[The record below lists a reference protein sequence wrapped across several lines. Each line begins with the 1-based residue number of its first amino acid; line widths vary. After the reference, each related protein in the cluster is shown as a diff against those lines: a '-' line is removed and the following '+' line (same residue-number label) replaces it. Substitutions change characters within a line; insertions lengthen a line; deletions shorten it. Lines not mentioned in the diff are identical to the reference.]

1 MVVGLGDWKTFL
13 PVKPK
18 EEEEE
23 KIDIEASNE
32 FTKLSPEAKKN
43 FWNQYAPKADTG
55 FQKVDMSASK
65 EFWRQFKD
73 FAEQKRHEQK
83 YSYIPE
89 SKIKDCVDALV
100 LGSANIWH
108 RTKQFFK
115 DLLPNAVFQESK
127 GTMHLGG
134 VELDYRPEEDVE
146 EINQKKREL
155 REVYKEKYEAGEQAY
170 ENWLL
175 KHPEYIPRPE
185 WDGGVLENIK
195 NNPSL
200 LLDPGYWGYVAAS
213 TAPFT
218 IAILGVATLASA
230 TAGVALPAG
239 ILGMSKALTQSI
251 LGGVAGIGAAYPL
264 QAQDLYE
271 DLIENGATEAQAA
284 NLSIPLGA
292 VIALV
297 EVLGDLPL
305 LASFSKPFQKV
316 LYGNIKNEVIKKA
329 LANPIIKGAT
339 TFVTAEISETLE
351 EVVQEAIQDATV
363 KTVNNERK
371 ILENI
376 GEITVATLI
385 ATAPF
390 SIMGG
395 IGDYRATK
403 IQSDIWKYG
412 KDSGTAAG
420 RIAMN
425 EHVTNLIDNNLNTII
440 PSDMEFTGESRNE
453 VVRNLKDFTADLVE
467 ELIPAKGMDKELT
480 KYAKERVQEQAQQ
493 LANLTEMIIPEA
505 ITADEVASIREEYKQ
520 LVSDFFSKTTEV
532 YHFSDVEGIQNVD
545 PEYTK
550 QTTEEKTSAFYTRL
564 NRVEE
569 NYTKSNMYRGL
580 INSNSLADLRTDL
593 NRKRYFDNKG
603 NILQSK
609 IKDNG
614 FFGYITENGEVR
626 TFYDLKVDSL
636 GKTNAEAID
645 TEFIWKMKD
654 KTEKGQ
660 AIKAERDEIISQA
673 KQRETAE
680 RLFEEFE
687 TEQKKRKDFDDKI
700 MNLLTGKE
708 EKLELLT
715 TEERKLLSEPQP
727 YRGDVEH
734 RQFIEGI
741 QELSNEMFEDTF
753 DNLNKDQ
760 QEQIIE
766 KVVED
771 IKESRET
778 VVEEAQ
784 EAMPD
789 WLTEE
794 TQLTEEEKADLLTEE
809 DIKRISEAPDPIV
822 AIDEDI
828 KQLQSEVDAIID
840 DMVRDMKETSGQ
852 GVLSVLTKDVNE
864 NVTGR
869 ITESRNPVWYQELYR
884 ELGKKPNN
892 QELRQEAVHILLNG
906 SVEDNIYPN
915 NDFAKLFYKLES
927 RQEARTAIENY
938 LEGRRDSSVQAQTPA
953 EIEWLR
959 QSGNLTADQIADF
972 KVGVMLEDVE
982 VTNTMGRKI
991 TLKKDTPYH
1000 IYDLGDGKYR
1010 LQDGNR
1016 VTVYE
1021 GTLENLQQYI
1031 DLGEGTWSGG
1041 KTDHPTE
1048 PGFERE
1054 EISKIIDKSFKETGR
1069 RFIRK
1074 RETSTPKSGEGFR
1087 SFMDIV
1093 TGVEQRAGA
1102 KRVQDIDT
1110 DTRATGATRA
1120 DFIGEFTKGEKSKDT
1135 KIGRRTAKVLA
1146 VESQTA
1152 PIASVYHR
1160 ADMKLQAELAV
1171 DFVNNNFAE
1180 AYTILMEGGVPKAPD
1195 GTEIF
1200 IGSVYN
1206 AFVNEALRTNEYDML
1221 YDIATVSDVSQYATF
1236 IGQIV
1241 KSFDAMGQFDA
1252 VSAIKKLGKAKKES
1266 ALRRDED
1273 FNQKLTDIVNEI
1285 RKESQITDIDTF
1297 REQLKKLLSDR
1308 DIWC

>member
-23 KIDIEASNE
+23 KIDIPEEISSM
-32 FTKLSPEAKKN
+32 SPESRKQ
-43 FWNQYAPKADTG
+43 FWSQYAPKEDTG
-55 FQKVDMSASK
+55 FQKVDIPASK
-65 EFWRQFKD
+65 EFWGQFKEL
-73 FAEQKRHEQK
+73 AEYKRHEQR

-89 SKIKDCVDALV
+89 SKGKDILDNFI

-108 RTKQFFK
+108 RSKQYFK
-115 DLLPNAVFQESK
+115 SLLPNVIFQESK

-200 LLDPGYWGYVAAS
+200 LLDPAYWGYVAAG

-218 IAILGVATLASA
+218 LAIMGTTLLATSAVGATLP
-230 TAGVALPAG
+230 VG
-239 ILGMSKALTQSI
+239 ILGMSKALTQSL
-251 LGGVAGIGAAYPL
+251 LGGTAGIAAAYPL

-271 DLIENGATEAQAA
+271 DLLENGATEAQAA
-284 NLSIPLGA
+284 NLSAPIGA
-292 VIALV
+292 IIALV
-297 EVLGDLPL
+297 EVLGDLPI
-305 LASFSKPFQKV
+305 LAAVSKPFQKV
-316 LYGNIKNEVIKKA
+316 LYGNIKNEVIQKV
-329 LANPIIKGAT
+329 LADPILKGVT
-339 TFVTAEISETLE
+339 TFITSEISETLE

-440 PSDMEFTGESRNE
+440 PSDKEYTGESRNE

-734 RQFIEGI
+734 RQFMEGI

-784 EAMPD
+784 ETMPD

-869 ITESRNPVWYQELYR
+869 ITESKNPVWYQELYR

-1021 GTLENLQQYI
+1021 GTLENLQRHI

-1041 KTDHPTE
+1041 RTEHPSE
-1048 PGFERE
+1048 PGFER
-1054 EISKIIDKSFKETGR
+1054 K
-1069 RFIRK
+1069 FIR
-1074 RETSTPKSGEGFR
+1074 RETLTGEGTVSKTR
-1087 SFMDIV
+1087 KGLLDMLMGLKERKKAPQQTTTEATV
-1093 TGVEQRAGA
+1093 
-1102 KRVQDIDT
+1102 
-1110 DTRATGATRA
+1110 DTRGATRA
-1120 DFIGEFTKGEKSKDT
+1120 DFIGDFVQEGKTKQT
-1135 KIGRRTAKVLA
+1135 KVGKRTAQVA
-1146 VESQTA
+1146 SVEAQTA

>member
-23 KIDIEASNE
+23 KIDIPEEISSM
-32 FTKLSPEAKKN
+32 SPESRKQ
-43 FWNQYAPKADTG
+43 FWSQYAPKEDTG
-55 FQKVDMSASK
+55 FQKVDIPASK
-65 EFWRQFKD
+65 EFWGQFKEL
-73 FAEQKRHEQK
+73 AEYKRHEQR

-89 SKIKDCVDALV
+89 SKGKDILDNFI

-108 RTKQFFK
+108 RSKQYFK
-115 DLLPNAVFQESK
+115 SLLPNVIFQESK

-200 LLDPGYWGYVAAS
+200 LLDPAYWGYVAAG
-213 TAPFT
+213 TVPFT
-218 IAILGVATLASA
+218 LAIMGTTLLATSAVGATLP
-230 TAGVALPAG
+230 VG
-239 ILGMSKALTQSI
+239 ILGMSKALTQSL
-251 LGGVAGIGAAYPL
+251 LGGTAGIAAAYPL

-271 DLIENGATEAQAA
+271 DLLENGATEAQAA
-284 NLSIPLGA
+284 NLSAPIGA
-292 VIALV
+292 IIALV
-297 EVLGDLPL
+297 EVLGDLPI
-305 LASFSKPFQKV
+305 LAAVSKPFQKV
-316 LYGNIKNEVIKKA
+316 LYGNIKNEVIQKV
-329 LANPIIKGAT
+329 LADPILKGVT
-339 TFVTAEISETLE
+339 TFITSEISETLE

-564 NRVEE
+564 NKVEE

-636 GKTNAEAID
+636 GKTNAETSD

-660 AIKAERDEIISQA
+660 SIKAERDKIIAQA

-700 MNLLTGKE
+700 MNLLTSKE

-734 RQFIEGI
+734 RQFMEGI

-753 DNLNKDQ
+753 DNLNRDQ

-771 IKESRET
+771 IKERRET
-778 VVEEAQ
+778 EAEQAEFKKELPDWATEEVQLTPEEEA
-784 EAMPD
+784 E
-789 WLTEE
+789 
-794 TQLTEEEKADLLTEE
+794 LLTEE

-1021 GTLENLQQYI
+1021 GTLENLQRHI

-1041 KTDHPTE
+1041 RTEHPSE
-1048 PGFERE
+1048 PGFER
-1054 EISKIIDKSFKETGR
+1054 K
-1069 RFIRK
+1069 FIR
-1074 RETSTPKSGEGFR
+1074 RETLTGEGTVSKTR
-1087 SFMDIV
+1087 KGLLDMLMGLKERKKAPQQTTTEATV
-1093 TGVEQRAGA
+1093 
-1102 KRVQDIDT
+1102 
-1110 DTRATGATRA
+1110 DTRGATRA
-1120 DFIGEFTKGEKSKDT
+1120 DFIGDFVQEGKTKQT
-1135 KIGRRTAKVLA
+1135 KVGKRTAQVA
-1146 VESQTA
+1146 SVEAQTA

>member
-1 MVVGLGDWKTFL
+1 MVLGLGDWKTFL
-13 PVKPK
+13 PTPIKPK

-32 FTKLSPEAKKN
+32 FTKLSPESRKQ
-43 FWNQYAPKADTG
+43 FWSQYAPKEDTG

-65 EFWRQFKD
+65 EFWGQFKD

-89 SKIKDCVDALV
+89 SKIKDVVDALV

-134 VELDYRPEEDVE
+134 VELDYRPEEDVA
-146 EINQKKREL
+146 EINLKKQEL
-155 REVYKEKYEAGEQAY
+155 RDIYKEKYEAGERAY
-170 ENWLL
+170 EDWLL

-218 IAILGVATLASA
+218 MAILGVATLASA

-316 LYGNIKNEVIKKA
+316 LYGNIKNEVIKKV

-339 TFVTAEISETLE
+339 TFVTSEISETLE

-425 EHVTNLIDNNLNTII
+425 EHVTNLIDNNLNAII

-636 GKTNAEAID
+636 GKTNAEASD

-660 AIKAERDEIISQA
+660 AIKAKRDEIISQA

-734 RQFIEGI
+734 RQFMEGI
-741 QELSNEMFEDTF
+741 QELSNEMFNETF
-753 DNLNKDQ
+753 DRLDSNQ
-760 QEQIIE
+760 QEQIVE
-766 KVVED
+766 KVLAD
-771 IKESRET
+771 MKEQKDA
-778 VVEEAQ
+778 EA
-784 EAMPD
+784 ERAEYEKSLPD
-789 WLTEE
+789 WVTEE
-794 TQLTEEEKADLLTEE
+794 TQLTPEEERELSGEE
-809 DIKRISEAPDPIV
+809 IARISEAPDPIK

-828 KQLQSEVDAIID
+828 ATVKESVEAEIGYMID
-840 DMVRDMKETSGQ
+840 EMKRTSGK
-852 GVLSVLTKDVNE
+852 GVASILQRDVHDNI
-864 NVTGR
+864 TGR
-869 ITESRNPVWYQELYR
+869 MTESRNPVWYQKLFK
-884 ELGKKPNN
+884 ELGKRPNN
-892 QELRQEAVHILLNG
+892 QELRQEAIHLLLEVLQRIIYIL
-906 SVEDNIYPN
+906 I
-915 NDFAKLFYKLES
+915 
-927 RQEARTAIENY
+927 
-938 LEGRRDSSVQAQTPA
+938 
-953 EIEWLR
+953 
-959 QSGNLTADQIADF
+959 
-972 KVGVMLEDVE
+972 
-982 VTNTMGRKI
+982 I
-991 TLKKDTPYH
+991 T
-1000 IYDLGDGKYR
+1000 
-1010 LQDGNR
+1010 
-1016 VTVYE
+1016 
-1021 GTLENLQQYI
+1021 
-1031 DLGEGTWSGG
+1031 S
-1041 KTDHPTE
+1041 
-1048 PGFERE
+1048 
-1054 EISKIIDKSFKETGR
+1054 
-1069 RFIRK
+1069 
-1074 RETSTPKSGEGFR
+1074 
-1087 SFMDIV
+1087 
-1093 TGVEQRAGA
+1093 
-1102 KRVQDIDT
+1102 
-1110 DTRATGATRA
+1110 
-1120 DFIGEFTKGEKSKDT
+1120 
-1135 KIGRRTAKVLA
+1135 
-1146 VESQTA
+1146 
-1152 PIASVYHR
+1152 
-1160 ADMKLQAELAV
+1160 
-1171 DFVNNNFAE
+1171 
-1180 AYTILMEGGVPKAPD
+1180 
-1195 GTEIF
+1195 
-1200 IGSVYN
+1200 
-1206 AFVNEALRTNEYDML
+1206 LRTIIN
-1221 YDIATVSDVSQYATF
+1221 
-1236 IGQIV
+1236 
-1241 KSFDAMGQFDA
+1241 
-1252 VSAIKKLGKAKKES
+1252 
-1266 ALRRDED
+1266 LRA
-1273 FNQKLTDIVNEI
+1273 
-1285 RKESQITDIDTF
+1285 
-1297 REQLKKLLSDR
+1297 
-1308 DIWC
+1308 

>member
-89 SKIKDCVDALV
+89 SKIKDAVDALV